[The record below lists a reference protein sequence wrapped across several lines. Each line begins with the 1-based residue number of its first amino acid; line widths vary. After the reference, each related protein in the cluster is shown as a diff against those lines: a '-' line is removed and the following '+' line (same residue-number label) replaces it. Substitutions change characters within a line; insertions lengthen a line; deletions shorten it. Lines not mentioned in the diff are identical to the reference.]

1 MDGQHWTH
9 VQSVWSGPSGYSS
22 LQVVGTA
29 NATVPNLIESDSTS
43 LRGRNAGGSSPAHRV
58 GLLFEAW
65 ANFSMRDF
73 PSIRYIDVDVSFGVE
88 GPL

>member
-9 VQSVWSGPSGYSS
+9 AQSVWSGPSGYSS
-22 LQVVGTA
+22 LQVVESA
-29 NATVPNLIESDSTS
+29 NATVPNA
-43 LRGRNAGGSSPAHRV
+43 GRNAGGSSPAHRV

-73 PSIRYIDVDVSFGVE
+73 PSIRYIDVDVSPDVKGA
-88 GPL
+88 L